1 MINQATKSGFTF
13 RNVDELKAKQVD
25 MGEAEKGETA
35 NSSEKGKLSV
45 EIIEST

>member
-1 MINQATKSGFTF
+1 MVINQATKSGFKF

-25 MGEAEKGETA
+25 IGEAETA

-45 EIIEST
+45 EFIEST